1 MQTLHHK
8 TYRKQSL
15 YLIKAKSSRNTRPAA
30 ISSTTPLHFY
40 TSPAFTIIELIIT
53 TAVIAILATISYVAY
68 TSISN
73 SAAEATMHSD
83 LNQAS
88 KLLAIDKTRN
98 NNTYPLTKEQANR
111 GNGLKASGDNAF

>member
-1 MQTLHHK
+1 MLDFGQDNQEYIKVT
-8 TYRKQSL
+8 SL
-15 YLIKAKSSRNTRPAA
+15 MKERN
-30 ISSTTPLHFY
+30 
-40 TSPAFTIIELIIT
+40 PAFTIIELIIT
-53 TAVIAILATISYVAY
+53 TAIIAILATISYVAY
-68 TSISN
+68 TSISR